1 MSKSLTSKQLE
12 KLQKLSN
19 RSKKDRKWDRRKAEN
34 TQLEDI
40 FEQAINDSSKCKSI
54 NQRFKNYPKRL
65 FECARRLWFADRADI
80 ESGEEVLKL
89 AKAEFCR
96 IRHCPICQSRLSMK
110 WVAKFHQIMPELMKK
125 HSDTQFILLTLTV
138 PNCEVTDLKKT
149 LQLMN
154 TAWNRMSN
162 RAFFKKQILGFIRA
176 TEVTRNPV
184 NNTAHPHFHVLL
196 HVRNSYFNGRN
207 LVTRN
212 QWLDY
217 WRSAMRD
224 PSITQVDVRKVRE
237 SKKKTK
243 EENLVHGALEVVKY
257 ATKHDNITAHTEF
270 FLEYA
275 IQVDRLRFM
284 ATGGTLKEM
293 MADIERDDLVHIDE
307 EHTAESN
314 LSKDYGG
321 RLCFKWDNQR
331 NYRRYAK
338 GDFVDSE
345 ILNEEKEEK

>member
-1 MSKSLTSKQLE
+1 MSKSLTLKQLE
-12 KLQKLSN
+12 KLQKLSK
-19 RSKKDRKWDRRKAEN
+19 RSKKDRKWDDRKAEN
-34 TQLEDI
+34 AELEGI
-40 FEQAINDSSKCKSI
+40 FKQAINDSSNCKSI

-65 FECARRLWFADRADI
+65 FDCAQRLWFADRADI

-96 IRHCPICQSRLSMK
+96 IRHCPICQSRLSMR
-110 WVAKFHQIMPELMKK
+110 WVAKFHQIMPELLKK
-125 HSDTQFILLTLTV
+125 YKDTQFILLTLTV
-138 PNCEVTDLKKT
+138 PNCEVTELKKT
-149 LQLMN
+149 LQSMN

-207 LVTRN
+207 LVTRD

-217 WRSAMRD
+217 WRNAMRD
-224 PSITQVDVRKVRE
+224 QSITQVDVRKVRE

-243 EENLVHGALEVVKY
+243 EENLLSGALEVVKY

-275 IQVDRLRFM
+275 VQVDRLRFM

-293 MADIERDDLVHIDE
+293 MADIDRDDLVHIDD
-307 EHTAESN
+307 EHTIEAN

-321 RLCFKWDNQR
+321 RLCFKWDSQQH
-331 NYRRYAK
+331 YRRDVK
-338 GDFVDSE
+338 GDFIDGEVA
-345 ILNEEKEEK
+345 EKSNNQE